1 MVRGGAWKS
10 DVGVMKCDVVW
21 CDGDGVVVVLL
32 LQLQLQHHFVNI
44 MNSLRPFTMRV
55 HEYHIV
61 AMVGSDW
68 WLTLHYSPTTAF
80 NVEIDI
86 NPPPNF
92 LLLSLLFTS
101 QVRPGQMHFTTQN
114 HPGNVDWVQGVK
126 VSWHLPMGVEGETS
140 TLQQKQRSHP

>member
-21 CDGDGVVVVLL
+21 CDGDGGAVVVLL

-61 AMVGSDW
+61 AMVGLDW
-68 WLTLHYSPTTAF
+68 WLPLHYSPTTAF
-80 NVEIDI
+80 NVEID
-86 NPPPNF
+86 PQTF
-92 LLLSLLFTS
+92 FYFLYVLLLKLAPAKCISPPKTIREMLI
-101 QVRPGQMHFTTQN
+101 GYK
-114 HPGNVDWVQGVK
+114 G
-126 VSWHLPMGVEGETS
+126 
-140 TLQQKQRSHP
+140 